1 MNRAMASP
9 PSALDPTR
17 SASNSA
23 PGSTP
28 TPATP
33 ENDRVLDFA
42 FRLYKSLL
50 SPVAHAI
57 SPSRCLYLPTCS
69 EYAYTAISRFGLLRG
84 SWLALRR
91 IARCHPWGRGGLD
104 PVPEPASSLPPRSIP
119 SASSNTGQNTPDH
132 LP

>member
-1 MNRAMASP
+1 MSRTVAPLQSTLDSPQPESISARDRA
-9 PSALDPTR
+9 L
-17 SASNSA
+17 
-23 PGSTP
+23 G
-28 TPATP
+28 
-33 ENDRVLDFA
+33 LA

-50 SPVAHAI
+50 SPIVHAV

-91 IARCHPWGRGGLD
+91 IARCHPWGKGGLD
-104 PVPEPASSLPPRSIP
+104 PVPQPTSPAHSLNPPAGS
-119 SASSNTGQNTPDH
+119 GQNRADH